1 MNNKQ
6 LHLLAEIL
14 VAKGISH
21 VVASPGSRNAPAM
34 VVFNRKY
41 GLKLISIADERS
53 AGFYALGMAQQL
65 QEPVALLCTSGT
77 AALNYA
83 PALAEAYYQ
92 KIPLLA
98 ITADRPEA
106 WIDQGDGQTIRQRNV
121 FAGYVRK
128 SFHLPHQINDA
139 ESLWLFKRLTSE
151 AIDRTTF
158 PASGPVHIN
167 LPLSEPLYDIEWTAE
182 QISVKILSVTPTET
196 RVSEKTM
203 QELSDIWNTSPS
215 KLILAGQMNADADL
229 NLLLTLI
236 TEDPSVTLLTETTSN
251 LNVSDVISCIDR
263 VIEGIGPDEMG
274 HYRPSLLL
282 TIGGAV
288 VSKKIKSLLRKMKP
302 EHHWHINADTD
313 DFHLDTYQ
321 SLTQTIPVS
330 PKIFLQQLLV
340 LTTKTESNFK
350 QLWLERNHQHAERH
364 RLFIESAPFSDLK
377 VYETLFREMPGAG
390 HLHLANSTPVRYAQ
404 LFEEASGFTTWSN
417 RGTSGIDGCVSTA
430 AGAAEICHETTTV
443 ITGDI
448 GFLYDSNALWN
459 SHLSPCL
466 RIVVINNGGGN
477 IFRVIPGPDKYEE
490 LEDYI
495 ETTHN
500 LNAEG
505 LAKNFGLNYY
515 PANSSEQFEA
525 ALSPFYKDQEDNK
538 PALLEVFTENKL
550 SAQVLNDY
558 FKFIRS

>member
-34 VVFNRKY
+34 VVFNRKP
-41 GLKLISIADERS
+41 GLKVKSIADERS

-65 QEPVALLCTSGT
+65 NEPVALLCTSGT

-83 PALAEAYYQ
+83 PSLAEAYYQ
-92 KIPLLA
+92 KVPLLV

-106 WIDQGDGQTIRQRNV
+106 WIDQGDGQTIRQRNI

-139 ESLWLFKRLTSE
+139 ESLWHFKRLTSE

-158 PASGPVHIN
+158 PASGPVHLN
-167 LPLSEPLYDIEWTAE
+167 LPLSEPLYDIEWSEE
-182 QISVKILSVTPTET
+182 QIPIKIPSVAATET
-196 RVSEKTM
+196 RVNEETM
-203 QELSDIWNTSPS
+203 QELSRIWNATPS
-215 KLILAGQMNADADL
+215 KIILAGQMNTDAEL
-229 NLLLTLI
+229 SLLLTQI
-236 TEDPSVTLLTETTSN
+236 TDDASVALLSETTSN
-251 LNVSDVISCIDR
+251 LNVSNAISCIDR
-263 VIEGIGPDEMG
+263 AIEGIGTDEIG
-274 HYRPSLLL
+274 DYSPNLLL

-288 VSKKIKSLLRKMKP
+288 VSKKIKSLFRKMKP
-302 EHHWHINADTD
+302 AHHWHINADTD

-330 PKIFLQQLLV
+330 AKIFLQQLLAQ
-340 LTTKTESNFK
+340 TIKTESSFK
-350 QLWLERNHQHAERH
+350 KLWLDRNHCHEERH
-364 RLFIESAPFSDLK
+364 RLFMKAAPFSDLK
-377 VYETLFREMPGAG
+377 VYETLFREMPQTGE
-390 HLHLANSTPVRYAQ
+390 LHLANSTPVRYGQ
-404 LFEEASGFTTWSN
+404 LFEEASRYTTWSN

-430 AGAAEICHETTTV
+430 AGAAEICPKTTTV

-448 GFLYDSNALWN
+448 GFFYDSNALWN
-459 SHLSPCL
+459 SHLSPRL
-466 RIVVINNGGGN
+466 RIIVINNGGGN
-477 IFRVIPGPDKYEE
+477 IFRVIPGPDQYEE
-490 LEDYI
+490 LENYI
-495 ETTHN
+495 ETSHN

-505 LAKNFGLNYY
+505 LANNFGVNYY
-515 PANSSEQFEA
+515 SAHSPEELESV
-525 ALSPFYKDQEDNK
+525 LSPFYKQQENNK

>member
-34 VVFNRKY
+34 VVFNRKS
-41 GLKLISIADERS
+41 GLELISIADERS

-65 QEPVALLCTSGT
+65 NKPVALLCTSGT

-98 ITADRPEA
+98 ITADRPEV

-128 SFHLPHQINDA
+128 SFHLPNHINDA
-139 ESLWLFKRLTSE
+139 ESLWLFKRLSSE
-151 AIDRTTF
+151 AIDRTTL
-158 PASGPVHIN
+158 PAPGPVHLN
-167 LPLSEPLYDIEWTAE
+167 LPLSEPLYDIVWTTE
-182 QISVKILSVTPTET
+182 QIPITIPSVTATET
-196 RVSEKTM
+196 QVSEHAM
-203 QELSDIWNTSPS
+203 QELSRIWNASSS
-215 KLILAGQMNADADL
+215 KIILAGQMNADAEL
-229 NLLLTLI
+229 SLLLTQI
-236 TEDPSVTLLTETTSN
+236 TEDPSVALLSETTSN
-251 LNVSDVISCIDR
+251 LNVPDAISCIDR
-263 VIEGIGPDEMG
+263 AIEGIGDDEMG
-274 HYRPSLLL
+274 NYSPSLLL

-302 EHHWHINADTD
+302 KHHWHINADTD

-330 PKIFLQQLLV
+330 AKIFLQQLLAH
-340 LTTKTESNFK
+340 TTKKESNFK
-350 QLWLERNHQHAERH
+350 KLWHKRNHLHEERH
-364 RLFIESAPFSDLK
+364 KLFVESAPYSDLK
-377 VYETLFREMPGAG
+377 VYETLFREMPREG
-390 HLHLANSTPVRYAQ
+390 HLHLSNSTPVRYAQ
-404 LFEEASGFTTWSN
+404 LFEKASRFSTWSN

-430 AGAAEICHETTTV
+430 AGAAEICPEITTV

-448 GFLYDSNALWN
+448 GFFYDSNALWN
-459 SHLSPCL
+459 SHLSPRL
-466 RIVVINNGGGN
+466 RIIVINNGGGN

-495 ETTHN
+495 ETAHN

-505 LAKNFGLNYY
+505 LTKNFGVNYY
-515 PANSSEQFEA
+515 LAHSPEQLEA
-525 ALSPFYKDQEDNK
+525 VLSPFYKQQENNK

-558 FKFIRS
+558 FKFIR